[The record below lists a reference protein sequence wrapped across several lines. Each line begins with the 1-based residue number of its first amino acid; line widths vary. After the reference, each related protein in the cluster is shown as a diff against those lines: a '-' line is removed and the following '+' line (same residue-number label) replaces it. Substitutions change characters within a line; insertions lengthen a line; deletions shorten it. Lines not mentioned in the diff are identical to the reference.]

1 MKKIRYFYVVLALYI
16 ALLVEWTGSLIQ
28 LGVSQHDMTWWLFW
42 VLINCWFIGRVSVFI
57 ESANQ
62 QNKKKTPTKAKRKT
76 NKKSK

>member
-57 ESANQ
+57 ESKNQ
-62 QNKKKTPTKAKRKT
+62 QDKKTTKVKRKT